1 MKNLSIPLLP
11 AIVEDLVQAEAVEF
25 KQDKRRLIIK
35 QEKPLTE
42 RDRLKEKMKKMNR
55 NFR

>member
-11 AIVEDLVQAEAVEF
+11 AIVEDLVEAEAVEF

-35 QEKPLTE
+35 QEKRLTE
-42 RDRLKEKMKKMNR
+42 RERLKEKMKKMNK
-55 NFR
+55 NG